1 MACLY
6 GVNLINV
13 YTGFYKGCEKGLV
26 GLLKKYGGSF
36 LTFDGCAETFE
47 GQSPR

>member
-6 GVNLINV
+6 GVNLINA

-36 LTFDGCAETFE
+36 LTFDDSAETFE